1 MARTGRCHSYKDMAR
16 RSGLVNRLQLR
27 MLQNQGKVAKICRD
41 SCILNLLNKVTRHFH
56 FVYFRDILY
65 LRDSSCISNGGRE
78 LDEPV
83 IFIALI
89 SYFSKDLPPPIRTV
103 CFIVRSTTKNC
114 SETANCCIYSR
125 RAIKSVFQEYL
136 KFFIPR
142 KNKTADI
149 YET

>member
-1 MARTGRCHSYKDMAR
+1 MEVVLLARTGRCHSYKDMAR

-89 SYFSKDLPPPIRTV
+89 SYFSKDLPPPIPQ
-103 CFIVRSTTKNC
+103 
-114 SETANCCIYSR
+114 
-125 RAIKSVFQEYL
+125 SVL
-136 KFFIPR
+136 S
-142 KNKTADI
+142 
-149 YET
+149 